1 MLVYQRVDVFTTTL
15 GIESPSEI
23 SENGNGTQ
31 IPIRGGDYA
40 PQSSSDKVIGS
51 LGLDDFCQ

>member
-1 MLVYQRVDVFTTTL
+1 MFTTTL
-15 GIESPSEI
+15 GIESP

-51 LGLDDFCQ
+51 LGLDYFCQ